1 VPCADGATI
10 SCTPV
15 SSCEGRKWPRG
26 GRVDARRHRHA
37 DQGARC
43 RRAPAGVSGHAA
55 AVGEDYR
62 SPGKTRWPWIGASVT
77 RSNPRATSPPS
88 RPSGRPELEHPA
100 EERGRQ
106 LRPAHCR
113 VVRDGVELGEGAMQC
128 WAAAQLARR
137 RPGGVY
143 SRHSEPSDS
152 ESRLRVVAA
161 ADNERSQLPVSEPAH
176 TWYPATPAY

>member
-1 VPCADGATI
+1 MAVDWR
-10 SCTPV
+10 V
-15 SSCEGRKWPRG
+15 SYSIEP
-26 GRVDARRHRHA
+26 
-37 DQGARC
+37 QGYF
-43 RRAPAGVSGHAA
+43 PA
-55 AVGEDYR
+55 E
-62 SPGKTRWPWIGASVT
+62 
-77 RSNPRATSPPS
+77 PPL
-88 RPSGRPELEHPA
+88 GPELEHPA

-128 WAAAQLARR
+128 WAAAQLAPR

-161 ADNERSQLPVSEPAH
+161 ADNERSRLPFSEPAH